1 MFFFFQAEDG
11 IRDKLVTGVQ
21 TCALPISSGV
31 SGVVWPAHETVAL
44 SLLRQKSRAH
54 WRSHARSIP
63 GTDTV
68 RQPPEV
74 LVAALRSHLLGLPP
88 ARLLHKSLLD
98 LAKSLPVYLRDE
110 IRISLW
116 APLLELR
123 AIRDSCA
130 LSSAQHYWRCGSARL
145 KIAPF
150 PQSSSGGRR
159 H

>member
-1 MFFFFQAEDG
+1 MDSPA
-11 IRDKLVTGVQ
+11 
-21 TCALPISSGV
+21 PISS
-31 SGVVWPAHETVAL
+31 E
-44 SLLRQKSRAH
+44 
-54 WRSHARSIP
+54 
-63 GTDTV
+63 GTTYQSADTV

-98 LAKSLPVYLRDE
+98 LAKSLPVYLRGE

-145 KIAPF
+145 KIVPF
-150 PQSSSGGRR
+150 PQSYSGGRR